1 MSYIQVITA
10 NLCVFSKYNNKNLLP
25 RYEFCFSRIV
35 LKNPFKNQARVL
47 HFLVELTLFVD
58 FFLTGTA
65 CFRRIKKRKTL
76 KLKSGFTF
84 SMLNYPLSYIIPMPS
99 FIGICGT

>member
-58 FFLTGTA
+58 LFLTGTA
-65 CFRRIKKRKTL
+65 CFRRIKKRKT
-76 KLKSGFTF
+76 KTKFGFTF
-84 SMLNYPLSYIIPMPS
+84 FMLNYPISYIMPMPS